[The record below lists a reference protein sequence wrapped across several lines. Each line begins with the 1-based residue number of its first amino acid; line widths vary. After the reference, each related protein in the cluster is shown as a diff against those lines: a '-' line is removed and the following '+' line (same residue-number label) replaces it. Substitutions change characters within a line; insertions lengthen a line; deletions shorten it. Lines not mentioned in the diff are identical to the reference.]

1 MNRPTPEEFN
11 PYYTNYIAAVADDV
25 LTELRDQASSFPE
38 FILQIPEGKG
48 DYAYGPNKWTI
59 KELLGHVIDTE
70 RVMAFRALHFG
81 RKDVQELPGFDEN
94 DYVKYSAYEQRS
106 LKSLADEF
114 VLLRKANLFL
124 FESFAENELNQIGI
138 ANGNRVSVKALLF
151 IMAGHVIH
159 HQRILKERYL

>member
-25 LTELRDQASSFPE
+25 LAELRDQASSFPE

-59 KELLGHVIDTE
+59 KELIGHVIDTE

-94 DYVKYSAYEQRS
+94 DYVKNSAYEQRS
-106 LKSLADEF
+106 LKSLAEEF

>member
-48 DYAYGPNKWTI
+48 DYAYGSNKWTI

-94 DYVKYSAYEQRS
+94 DYVKNSAYEQRS
-106 LKSLADEF
+106 LKSLAEEF

>member
-94 DYVKYSAYEQRS
+94 DYVKNSAYEQRS
-106 LKSLADEF
+106 LKSLDEEF